1 VNNFDF
7 ESEIY
12 AHISA
17 QLMARRNSSIE
28 EINMARRRSALEYPV
43 TIRQVDSYVVFS
55 VKDLNISL
63 IEELPP
69 GGRLTPQFMRRATNA
84 LAKSW
89 VKSHERLKVL
99 LENGKPLPDPS
110 KIKVATKEITKAKPL
125 TAPEVAKILGV
136 SKDSVRRIPKAE
148 LRYRRTKGGH
158 RRYSIGAV
166 QAYRERFDRPSLETN
181 PRANV
186 ERDAEV

>member
-1 VNNFDF
+1 
-7 ESEIY
+7 
-12 AHISA
+12 
-17 QLMARRNSSIE
+17 MARRNPSIE

-43 TIRQVDSYVVFS
+43 TIRQVDTYVVFS

-69 GGRLTPQFMRRATNA
+69 GGRLTPQFMQRATNA

-99 LENGKPLPDPS
+99 LENGKPLPEPS
-110 KIKVATKEITKAKPL
+110 KIKVATKEITKTKPL

-148 LRYRRTKGGH
+148 LRFRRTKGGH

-166 QAYRERFDRPSLETN
+166 QMYRERFAQAASTDRD
-181 PRANV
+181 V
-186 ERDAEV
+186 